1 MVTEAERQD
10 SLRRPREG
18 NSTCR
23 WIARHPTHAC
33 RWVGAKRFVY
43 GHPLKNPISAER
55 MVQYV
60 KEGTEAFD
68 GLSGRAL
75 ERALN
80 WLSAFMF
87 MQDFAFEN
95 GGLGRPPLERKE
107 EEMPPW
113 LNGPRPVPSLG

>member
-1 MVTEAERQD
+1 MVVTEAERQD

-33 RWVGAKRFVY
+33 RWVGAEHFVY

-68 GLSGRAL
+68 DPFPMGERRLESGRAF

-80 WLSAFMF
+80 WLSAFTF
-87 MQDFAFEN
+87 MHNFIF
-95 GGLGRPPLERKE
+95 R
-107 EEMPPW
+107 
-113 LNGPRPVPSLG
+113 